1 MKNTILT
8 LILII
13 LTSCSSDSNSDN
25 NTNNPPSN
33 FDVSISEITRVSA
46 TINWTESID
55 PENQIVKYDVYLN
68 ESLIVENTL
77 EQVHNFEN
85 LEINTIYNGKVI
97 AKDEFGNTLER
108 LFSFTTESI
117 SCIPDELQSQV
128 IAFYP
133 FSNGNTIDLVN
144 FNNLTNN
151 NAQPTSDRN
160 SNENCAF
167 SFDVS
172 NNSYLTTT
180 DTQFLNN
187 LPEFS
192 ISLWFNAS
200 TEGYLIHRDEGF
212 HCPDTNGQWSV
223 MLYDLGRPVFGHLN
237 SVWDST
243 WDYNTDINNW
253 HHLVVT
259 YKSTNNTLSIYR
271 NGVLGSTDTGIGNCG
286 STTPTVQD
294 IGDLFIGKFNGKLD
308 DIAIFNTELSQ
319 SEVSLLYNLEPCC
332 E

>member
-8 LILII
+8 LILLI
-13 LTSCSSDSNSDN
+13 LTSCSSESNSDN
-25 NTNNPPSN
+25 NRNNPPSD
-33 FDVSISEITRVSA
+33 FEVSISEITRVSA

-55 PENQIVKYDVYLN
+55 TDNEIVKYDVYLDEN
-68 ESLIVENTL
+68 LILENTL
-77 EQVHNFEN
+77 EQTYDFVN
-85 LEINTIYNGKVI
+85 LEINTFYNGKVI

-117 SCIPDELQSQV
+117 SCIPDELQNQV

-151 NAQPTSDRN
+151 NAQSTLDRN
-160 SNENCAF
+160 SNDNCAF
-167 SFDVS
+167 SFDFS

-180 DTQFLNN
+180 NTDFLNN
-187 LPEFS
+187 LSEFS
-192 ISLWFNAS
+192 ISLWFNATTNGTLLS
-200 TEGYLIHRDEGF
+200 RDEGF
-212 HCPDTNGQWSV
+212 HCPDTDGQWSIR
-223 MLYDLGRPVFGHLN
+223 LFELANPIFSHLN
-237 SVWDST
+237 SVWDSSY
-243 WDYNTDINNW
+243 DYNTDNSNW

-259 YKSTNNTLSIYR
+259 YNETDNTLSIYR
-271 NGVLGSTDTGIGNCG
+271 NGILKHFDTGIAECNPL
-286 STTPTVQD
+286 PTVED

-308 DIAIFNTELSQ
+308 DIAIFNNELNQ
-319 SEVSLLYNLEPCC
+319 VQVNSLYEMEPCC